1 MSILDQLDSNMPVGT
16 KFLVEIE
23 VAKEGGYGEFLKNL
37 MIPIESDKFI
47 EQNGCRINKV
57 FNKEVMIDDDNLSAK
72 ELLEKA
78 LSKMNQ
84 GNT

>member
-1 MSILDQLDSNMPVGT
+1 MSIIDQLDSNMPIGT

-37 MIPIESDKFI
+37 MIPTESDKFV
-47 EQNGCRINKV
+47 EQNGCRINTV
-57 FNKEVMIDDDNLSAK
+57 FNKEVTIDNNNFSAK

-78 LSKMNQ
+78 LSKMN
-84 GNT
+84 